1 MTTTILT
8 AVVLGMFAG
17 LAPGPYTTMVAGT
30 ALEKGFKAGFL
41 LALTPLVTDVVPM
54 LFSAL
59 LLDRL
64 GGLALTLLGIVG
76 GAIVLVIGIRF
87 LREHS
92 REDQPFLANGDPAPA
107 PTTNRRQ
114 SALAGHVIASTLLNP
129 SPWLF
134 WLVIASPLLL
144 RAWNRSPGEGV
155 LFVLLIFLTNIATA
169 TSLAWIAS
177 HSRRLLNP
185 NWQRRTLKFV
195 GVTLILAGS
204 FLCWQATVG
213 NFQSLIDRQEAI
225 RSAVEAGLSSR

>member
-1 MTTTILT
+1 
-8 AVVLGMFAG
+8 
-17 LAPGPYTTMVAGT
+17 MVAGT
-30 ALEKGFKAGFL
+30 ALEKGFKAGFI

-64 GGLALTLLGIVG
+64 GELALTMLGITG
-76 GAIVLVIGIRF
+76 GAIVFVVGIRF

-92 REDQPFLANGDPAPA
+92 KKDPLDNADDGSAETGHDPSVA
-107 PTTNRRQ
+107 EAATSAGEGRRQ

-134 WLVIASPLLL
+134 WLIIASPLLL

-155 LFVLLIFLTNIATA
+155 LFASLIFLTNISTA
-169 TSLAWIAS
+169 STLAWIAS
-177 HSRRLLNP
+177 HSRRFLNAD
-185 NWQRRTLKFV
+185 WQRRSLKFV

-213 NFQSLIDRQEAI
+213 NFQNLIEQQEAI
-225 RSAVEAGLSSR
+225 RSVVEEGFTGSGSSR